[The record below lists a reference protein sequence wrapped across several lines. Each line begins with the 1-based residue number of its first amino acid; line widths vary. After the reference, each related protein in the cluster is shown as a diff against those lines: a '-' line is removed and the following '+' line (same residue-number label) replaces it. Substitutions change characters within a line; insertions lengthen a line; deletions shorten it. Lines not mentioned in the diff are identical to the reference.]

1 MNNGY
6 IAQIE
11 GYEGIN
17 VSSPAEKFV
26 WFIQNIDHIINNA
39 GESVKKLSAQK
50 LLALFNESCVYTP
63 KRVRERIEQ
72 ERRRRSIPA
81 EMEDHIV
88 KWCAEHPVKSQVD
101 ALFNAPMIPFEKM
114 FKNGVNT
121 INWIQFLTDK
131 GYPEDFI
138 KGALDVKRDSVGSG
152 EFLMQF
158 VIEGGRQVESSETED
173 GVHGDIVVG
182 DYSME
187 IKAPKKSSAGLSRAA
202 VDNTQS
208 FGENATN
215 DMRDCLKACGCTNLP
230 KRINPFPRGDK
241 RNSTS
246 TVYLD
251 YYVNEQAK
259 EHGMD
264 ETWIKETLQKCI
276 DTVFAY
282 FQEKYECKFF
292 KDEQGRVL
300 LNMTLMEKELLPV
313 RLRRYVGESRDMI
326 FAVFQENGDCDYL
339 YPEDFA
345 EGVLEQKLENMHF
358 SLSFPTV
365 TEKSGRGFVFGV
377 QKKQKGN

>member
-158 VIEGGRQVESSETED
+158 VIEGGRQVESSESKN

-187 IKAPKKSSAGLSRAA
+187 IKAPGDSSAGLSKAS

-208 FGENATN
+208 YGEMATN
-215 DMRDCLKACGCTNLP
+215 DLRNCLKECGCTNLP
-230 KRINPFPRGDK
+230 ARITAFAGGSTRDK
-241 RNSTS
+241 KTL
-246 TVYLD
+246 YLD
-251 YYVNEQAK
+251 DFVNQQAA
-259 EHGMD
+259 EHGKD
-264 ETWIKETLQKCI
+264 ETWIRETIQKCI
-276 DTVFAY
+276 DVVFAY
-282 FQEKYECKFF
+282 FEEKYECKFF
-292 KDEQGRVL
+292 KDERGRIL
-300 LNMTLMEKELLPV
+300 LDYNLMKNELLPI
-313 RLRRYVGESRDMI
+313 RLRRYARESENMV
-326 FAVFQENGDCDYL
+326 FAVFQDDGVCDYL

-345 EGVLEQKLENMHF
+345 EGVLEQKLEKMHF
-358 SLSFPTV
+358 SLSLPTV
-365 TEKSGRGFVFGV
+365 SKSSGRRFVLGV
-377 QKKQKGN
+377 QRKK